1 MENLK
6 EINGNEIID
15 YLNSLSDDDHEE
27 LFDISCRGP
36 YTFEK
41 QNFTKDKYTLTF
53 SAYYNNWGT
62 DQEISDNNIYIT
74 KDKIWLGLEEPFD
87 SDESSDVLG
96 DILTKWLKVHKFG
109 TDNREKYDVL
119 IEESRDKLSSIGYGD
134 AYIID
139 DVIKKLTKAKTLIK

>member
-1 MENLK
+1 M
-6 EINGNEIID
+6 
-15 YLNSLSDDDHEE
+15 
-27 LFDISCRGP
+27 
-36 YTFEK
+36 
-41 QNFTKDKYTLTF
+41 
-53 SAYYNNWGT
+53 
-62 DQEISDNNIYIT
+62 
-74 KDKIWLGLEEPFD
+74 EEPFD

-134 AYIID
+134 ADIID